1 MPTYRYELQQEA
13 GDLMAGQLAA
23 ESAAA
28 AAEALRDRG
37 GRIVRLVPFQLSE
50 VNLGQRVWK
59 ILNAGNGPTKR
70 EILDF
75 TTQLAVMVRAG
86 ISLRAAI
93 DGIATNTQNKP
104 FQIIL
109 RSIKEDIE
117 AGCTFSDAIA
127 QYPKLFSPLY
137 INMVRASE
145 LSGSFGHMLDRI
157 AKIIT
162 RQIETRKM
170 MIGASIYPAVIGGLA
185 TVVTIFL
192 LTFVLPR
199 FAGVFAGKEDVL
211 PWPTIFL
218 MGLSEWMVLFW
229 WTVPI
234 SIACLVLGVIFGSR
248 TKQGGLYIDTI
259 KLYFPVVRHMLR
271 ALYINRSLQT
281 LGELINAG
289 VPMLSALEVTGNIS
303 GNQHYKN
310 LWHDVRKGV
319 REGDRIA
326 KTIENTSLLPKP
338 VIQMVNAGEESGRLG
353 DVLQEVAEYY
363 DRVLRDA
370 IKTFTSLLEP
380 AMIVFMGGIVGF
392 IAMAIILP
400 IFKMSAVVS
409 SG

>member
-1 MPTYRYELQQEA
+1 MPTYRYELQQDA
-13 GDLMAGQLAA
+13 GDLMVGQLAA
-23 ESAAA
+23 ESAAS
-28 AAEALRDRG
+28 AAEALRCRG
-37 GRIVRLVPFQLSE
+37 GRIVRLVPYQISKM
-50 VNLGQRVWK
+50 NLLQRIWK
-59 ILNAGNGPTKR
+59 LLNTGNGPTKR
-70 EILDF
+70 DVLDF

-93 DGIATNTQNKP
+93 DGIAANTENKP
-104 FQIIL
+104 LRSIL

-117 AGCTFSDAIA
+117 AGCTFSDAIG

-162 RQIETRKM
+162 RQIATRKM

-218 MGLSEWMVLFW
+218 MGLSKWMVLYW

-234 SIACLVLGVIFGSR
+234 TIFFLVIGTIFGSR
-248 TKQGGLYIDTI
+248 TDRGAKIIDVL
-259 KLYFPVVRHMLR
+259 KLKLPIIRQMLR

-289 VPMLSALEVTGNIS
+289 VPMLSALEVTGDIS
-303 GNQHYKN
+303 GNQYYKK
-310 LWHDVRKGV
+310 LWYDARQGA
-319 REGDRIA
+319 REGSRIA
-326 KTIENTSLLPKP
+326 ETVRDTKLLPKP
-338 VIQMVNAGEESGRLG
+338 VIQMVGAGEESGRLG

-363 DRVLRDA
+363 DRVLQDA
-370 IKTFTSLLEP
+370 VKTFTSLLEP
-380 AMIVFMGGIVGF
+380 VMIVFMGGIVGF

-409 SG
+409 N

>member
-13 GDLMAGQLAA
+13 GDLMVGQLIA
-23 ESAAA
+23 ESAAG

-37 GRIVRLVPFQLSE
+37 GRIVRLVPFQTNE
-50 VNLGQRVWK
+50 ITMLGRVWK
-59 ILNAGNGPTKR
+59 ILNAGNGPSKR
-70 EILDF
+70 DILDF

-93 DGIATNTQNKP
+93 DGIAANTDHKP
-104 FQIIL
+104 FRSML
-109 RSIKEDIE
+109 LSIKDDIE

-170 MIGASIYPAVIGGLA
+170 ILGASIYAVVIGGLA

-218 MGLSEWMVLFW
+218 MGLSEWMVLYW
-229 WTVPI
+229 WLVPI
-234 SIACLVLGVIFGSR
+234 AMTIIVIGIVI
-248 TKQGGLYIDTI
+248 GGRIERGAKIIDLL
-259 KLYFPVVRHMLR
+259 KLKFPVLRQMLR

-289 VPMLSALEVTGNIS
+289 VPMLSALEVTGDIC
-303 GNQHYKN
+303 GNQYYKK
-310 LWHDVRKGV
+310 LWYDVRQGV
-319 REGDRIA
+319 REGSRIA
-326 KTIENTSLLPKP
+326 ETVGDTKLLPKP
-338 VIQMVNAGEESGRLG
+338 VIQMVGAGEESGRLG
-353 DVLQEVAEYY
+353 DVLQEIAEYY
-363 DRVLRDA
+363 DRVLQDA
-370 IKTFTSLLEP
+370 VKTFTSLLEP
-380 AMIVFMGGIVGF
+380 AMIIFMGGIVGF

-400 IFKMSAVVS
+400 IFKMSSVVS
-409 SG
+409 G

>member
-13 GDLMAGQLAA
+13 GDLMAGQLIAG
-23 ESAAA
+23 SAAD

-37 GRIVRLVPFQLSE
+37 GRIVRLVPFQTNE
-50 VNLGQRVWK
+50 TTMLGQVWK
-59 ILNAGNGPTKR
+59 ILNAGNGPSKR
-70 EILDF
+70 DILDF

-86 ISLRAAI
+86 ISLRAAL
-93 DGIATNTQNKP
+93 DGIAANTDHKP
-104 FQIIL
+104 FRSVL
-109 RSIKEDIE
+109 LSIKDDIE

-170 MIGASIYPAVIGGLA
+170 IIGAGIYPAVIGGLA

-211 PWPTIFL
+211 PWPTKFL
-218 MGLSEWMVLFW
+218 MGLSEWMVLYW
-229 WTVPI
+229 WLVPI
-234 SIACLVLGVIFGSR
+234 AMTIVVIGIIV
-248 TKQGGLYIDTI
+248 GGRIERGAKIIDLL
-259 KLYFPVVRHMLR
+259 KLKFPVVRQMLR

-289 VPMLSALEVTGNIS
+289 VPMLSALEVTGDIC
-303 GNQHYKN
+303 GNQYYKK
-310 LWHDVRKGV
+310 LWYDVRQGA
-319 REGDRIA
+319 REGSRIA
-326 KTIENTSLLPKP
+326 ETVGDTKLLPRP
-338 VIQMVNAGEESGRLG
+338 VIQMVGAGEESGRLG
-353 DVLQEVAEYY
+353 DVLQEIAEYY
-363 DRVLRDA
+363 DRVLQDA
-370 IKTFTSLLEP
+370 VKTFTSLLEP
-380 AMIVFMGGIVGF
+380 VMIIFMGGIVGF

-400 IFKMSAVVS
+400 IFKMSSVVS
-409 SG
+409 G

>member
-13 GDLMAGQLAA
+13 GDLMVGQLIAG
-23 ESAAA
+23 SAAD

-37 GRIVRLVPFQLSE
+37 GRIVRLVPFQTNE
-50 VNLGQRVWK
+50 TTTWGQVWK
-59 ILNAGNGPTKR
+59 ILNAGNGPSKR
-70 EILDF
+70 DILDF

-86 ISLRAAI
+86 ISLRAAL
-93 DGIATNTQNKP
+93 DGIAANTDHKP
-104 FQIIL
+104 FRSVL
-109 RSIKEDIE
+109 LSIKDDIE

-170 MIGASIYPAVIGGLA
+170 IIGAGIYPAVIGGLA

-211 PWPTIFL
+211 PWPTKFL
-218 MGLSEWMVLFW
+218 MGLSEWMVLYW
-229 WTVPI
+229 WLVPI
-234 SIACLVLGVIFGSR
+234 AMTIVVIGIIV
-248 TKQGGLYIDTI
+248 GGRIERGAKIIDLL
-259 KLYFPVVRHMLR
+259 KLKFPVVRQMLR

-289 VPMLSALEVTGNIS
+289 VPMLSALEVTGDIC
-303 GNQHYKN
+303 GNQYYKK
-310 LWHDVRKGV
+310 LWYDVRQGA
-319 REGDRIA
+319 REGSRIA
-326 KTIENTSLLPKP
+326 ETVGDTKLLPRP
-338 VIQMVNAGEESGRLG
+338 VIQMVGAGEESGRLG
-353 DVLQEVAEYY
+353 DVLQEIAEYY
-363 DRVLRDA
+363 DRVLQDA
-370 IKTFTSLLEP
+370 VKTFTSLLEP
-380 AMIVFMGGIVGF
+380 AMIIFMGGIVGF

-400 IFKMSAVVS
+400 IFKMSSVVS
-409 SG
+409 G

>member
-13 GDLMAGQLAA
+13 GDLMAGQLIAG
-23 ESAAA
+23 SAAD

-37 GRIVRLVPFQLSE
+37 GRIVRLVPFQTNE
-50 VNLGQRVWK
+50 TTTWGQVWK
-59 ILNAGNGPTKR
+59 ILNAGNGPSKR
-70 EILDF
+70 DILDF

-86 ISLRAAI
+86 ISLRAAL
-93 DGIATNTQNKP
+93 DGIAANTDHKP
-104 FQIIL
+104 FRSVL
-109 RSIKEDIE
+109 LSIKDDIE

-170 MIGASIYPAVIGGLA
+170 IIGAGIYPAVIGGLA

-211 PWPTIFL
+211 PWPTKFL
-218 MGLSEWMVLFW
+218 MGLSEWMVLYW
-229 WTVPI
+229 WLVPI
-234 SIACLVLGVIFGSR
+234 AMTIVVIGIIV
-248 TKQGGLYIDTI
+248 GGRIERGAKIIDLL
-259 KLYFPVVRHMLR
+259 KLKFPVVRQMLR

-281 LGELINAG
+281 LGEMINAG
-289 VPMLSALEVTGNIS
+289 VPMLSALEVTGDIC
-303 GNQHYKN
+303 GNQYYKK
-310 LWHDVRKGV
+310 LWYDVRQGA
-319 REGDRIA
+319 REGSRIA
-326 KTIENTSLLPKP
+326 ETVGDTKLLPRP
-338 VIQMVNAGEESGRLG
+338 VIQMVGAGEESGRLG
-353 DVLQEVAEYY
+353 DVLQEIAEYY
-363 DRVLRDA
+363 DRVLQDA
-370 IKTFTSLLEP
+370 VKTFTSLLEP
-380 AMIVFMGGIVGF
+380 VMIIFMGGIVGF

-400 IFKMSAVVS
+400 IFKMSSVVS
-409 SG
+409 G

>member
-13 GDLMAGQLAA
+13 GDLMAGQLIAG
-23 ESAAA
+23 SAAD

-37 GRIVRLVPFQLSE
+37 GRIVRLVPFQTNE
-50 VNLGQRVWK
+50 TTMLGQVWK
-59 ILNAGNGPTKR
+59 ILNAGNGPSKR
-70 EILDF
+70 DILDF

-86 ISLRAAI
+86 ISLRAAL
-93 DGIATNTQNKP
+93 DGIAANTDHKP
-104 FQIIL
+104 FRSVL
-109 RSIKEDIE
+109 LSIKDDIE

-170 MIGASIYPAVIGGLA
+170 IIGAGIYPAVIGGLA

-211 PWPTIFL
+211 PWPTKFL
-218 MGLSEWMVLFW
+218 MGLSEWMVLYW
-229 WTVPI
+229 WLVPI
-234 SIACLVLGVIFGSR
+234 AMTIVVIGIIV
-248 TKQGGLYIDTI
+248 GGRIERGAKIIDLL
-259 KLYFPVVRHMLR
+259 KLKFPVVRQMLR

-281 LGELINAG
+281 LGEMINAG
-289 VPMLSALEVTGNIS
+289 VPMLSALEVTGDIC
-303 GNQHYKN
+303 GNQYYKK
-310 LWHDVRKGV
+310 LWYDVRQGA
-319 REGDRIA
+319 REGSRIA
-326 KTIENTSLLPKP
+326 ETVGDTKLLPRP
-338 VIQMVNAGEESGRLG
+338 VIQMVGAGEESGRLG
-353 DVLQEVAEYY
+353 DVLQEIAEYY
-363 DRVLRDA
+363 DRVLQDA
-370 IKTFTSLLEP
+370 VKTFTSLLEP
-380 AMIVFMGGIVGF
+380 VMIIFMGGIVGF

-400 IFKMSAVVS
+400 IFKMSSVVS
-409 SG
+409 G

>member
-13 GDLMAGQLAA
+13 GDLMVGQLIAG
-23 ESAAA
+23 SAAG

-37 GRIVRLVPFQLSE
+37 GRIVRLVPFQTNE
-50 VNLGQRVWK
+50 ITMLGRVWK
-59 ILNAGNGPTKR
+59 ILNAGNGPSKR
-70 EILDF
+70 DILDF

-93 DGIATNTQNKP
+93 DGIAANTDHKP
-104 FQIIL
+104 F
-109 RSIKEDIE
+109 RSILLSIKNDIE

-170 MIGASIYPAVIGGLA
+170 ILGASIYPAVIGGLA

-218 MGLSEWMVLFW
+218 MGLSEWMVLYW
-229 WTVPI
+229 WLVPI
-234 SIACLVLGVIFGSR
+234 AMTIIVIGIVI
-248 TKQGGLYIDTI
+248 GGRIERGAKIIDLL
-259 KLYFPVVRHMLR
+259 KLKFPVVRQMLR

-289 VPMLSALEVTGNIS
+289 VPMLSALEVTGDIC
-303 GNQHYKN
+303 GNQYYKK
-310 LWHDVRKGV
+310 LWYDVRQGV
-319 REGDRIA
+319 REGSRIA
-326 KTIENTSLLPKP
+326 ETVGDTKLLPKP
-338 VIQMVNAGEESGRLG
+338 VIQMVGAGEESGRLG
-353 DVLQEVAEYY
+353 DVLQEIAEYY
-363 DRVLRDA
+363 DRVLQDA
-370 IKTFTSLLEP
+370 VKTFTSLLEP
-380 AMIVFMGGIVGF
+380 AMIIFMGGIVGF

-400 IFKMSAVVS
+400 IFKMSSVVS
-409 SG
+409 G